1 MIIENAI
8 ILRAEEGMVLTN
20 GKDFLKVAQ
29 IGKNDNKDNWHE
41 ITDEEAEE
49 MQTAELEE
57 VTE

>member
-41 ITDEEAEE
+41 IPDEEAEALQE
-49 MQTAELEE
+49 AGDSDG
-57 VTE
+57 